1 MHFARRLMLLLDFT
15 IRHYTNNKQ
24 SLDDVIRKL
33 YNRFYKDQDRGF
45 TEKELRHTCEIVAGV
60 KLDELFD
67 YVYTTKAL
75 NYTKYFNYGGL
86 DIDTSSDSFIIKPV
100 QQPDALQA
108 SILKSWLSE

>member
-1 MHFARRLMLLLDFT
+1 
-15 IRHYTNNKQ
+15 
-24 SLDDVIRKL
+24 
-33 YNRFYKDQDRGF
+33 
-45 TEKELRHTCEIVAGV
+45 
-60 KLDELFD
+60 LFD